1 MRLRR
6 SPGLRTGVLLMA
18 LIAVVVL
25 GLGALIIASR
35 FSDARDAGQSVGS
48 TLQPAADASNDLD
61 VAIGEMDRGVRG
73 YVITGRATSL
83 SSYAEGFKRS
93 AADLAELERLLADS
107 EQPLND
113 LATNVA
119 HAREVWLEAAAR
131 PTIDAVR
138 SGDQQAAADLVGSA
152 KAEQAYSVLQAQ
164 ALYLDDQIDVRR
176 ATEFAGLTEFSRQLA
191 WALFGSGV
199 ALLLVFIAAVIF
211 VSKGVV
217 SPLQQLGLQLRA
229 VATGAR
235 TSPIEPT
242 GAAEIAQAGRDAEEM
257 RRQLIARI
265 DEAKMAQQGLEQEG
279 PVVVAIRSELIRDPQ
294 VSAVGVDVYGEQLP
308 AEGVL
313 AGDWWDA
320 YSLPDGRTAVVMVDV
335 SGHGADAGVI
345 GLRLK
350 LTIASV
356 LETGGSMLNAVRR
369 SQRLLNNEDSRFAT
383 LCGVVID
390 PTYKQIEW
398 VNAGHLSPLIISDVG
413 DRFELGTTG
422 PLLSSLG
429 GTWRSETAGFDDH
442 HTMVMWTDGITE
454 ARDEAGEQLEDEGI
468 HELVAQ
474 LLAAAGTSSQEL
486 VQSVMAAA
494 RSRATEDQ
502 WKRDDVTLIAA
513 RLRRELVPAGD

>member
-1 MRLRR
+1 MRSR
-6 SPGLRTGVLLMA
+6 PGLRTGVLLMA
-18 LIAVVVL
+18 LVAVVVL
-25 GLGALIIASR
+25 AAGALIIASR
-35 FSDARDAGQSVGS
+35 FSDARAAGESVGT
-48 TLQPAADASNDLD
+48 TLQPAASASNDLD

-73 YVITGRATSL
+73 YVITGRASSL
-83 SSYAEGFKRS
+83 SPYAEGFNRS
-93 AADLAELERLLADS
+93 EADLAELERLLADS
-107 EQPLND
+107 QPRLNE
-113 LATNVA
+113 LTTSVA
-119 HAREVWLEAAAR
+119 NARQVWLDVAAR
-131 PTIDAVR
+131 PIIDAVR
-138 SGDQQAAADLVGSA
+138 SGNRQAAVRLVRSA
-152 KAEQAYSVLQAQ
+152 KAEQAYAVLQAQ
-164 ALYLDDQIDVRR
+164 ALFLDDQIDTQR
-176 ATEFAGLTEFSRQLA
+176 ASEFDSLSEFARQLG
-191 WALFGSGV
+191 WALFGSGI
-199 ALLLVFIAAVIF
+199 ALVLVLIAAVIF

-217 SPLQQLGLQLRA
+217 SPLQRLGVQLRA

-242 GAAEIAQAGRDAEEM
+242 GAAEIAQAGRDAEAM
-257 RRQLIARI
+257 RRQLVARI

-279 PVVVAIRSELIRDPQ
+279 PVVVAIRSELTREPQ
-294 VSAVGVDVYGEQLP
+294 VSAVGVDIYGEQLP

-313 AGDWWDA
+313 AGDWWDT

-369 SQRLLNNEDSRFAT
+369 SQRLLSDEDSRFAT

-390 PTYKQIEW
+390 PTYNQIEW
-398 VNAGHLSPLIISDVG
+398 VNAGHLAPLIISDG
-413 DRFELGTTG
+413 GERFELGNTG

-429 GTWRSETAGFDDH
+429 GVWRSETTRFDDH

-454 ARDEAGEQLEDEGI
+454 ARDEAGEQLEDAGI
-468 HELVAQ
+468 HELVSH
-474 LLAAAGTSSQEL
+474 LLAAAQTSSKEL
-486 VQSVMAAA
+486 VQSVIAAA

-513 RLRRELVPAGD
+513 RLKPAAVPAED